1 MKKEG
6 AAWHPPLYHSI
17 TLSLQKSKP
26 LFLPLPVKT
35 ASAKE
40 HTFLLREQS
49 RKKSIYQFFSF
60 FPYHKSLPYLPTLKK
75 LLTPISTSSA
85 QIYNIISI

>member
-40 HTFLLREQS
+40 TH
-49 RKKSIYQFFSF
+49 
-60 FPYHKSLPYLPTLKK
+60 
-75 LLTPISTSSA
+75 LLTPGIVPKEIHIPVLFIFPIS
-85 QIYNIISI
+85 QIFTLPPHA